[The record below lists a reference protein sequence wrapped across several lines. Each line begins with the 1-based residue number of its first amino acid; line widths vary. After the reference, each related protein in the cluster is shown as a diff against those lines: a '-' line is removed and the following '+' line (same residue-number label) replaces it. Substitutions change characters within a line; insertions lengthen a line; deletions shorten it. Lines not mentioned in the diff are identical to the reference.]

1 MASGEKKTGVLVKG
15 CIKALKRFPL
25 LKLIIIGDSVKI
37 NNTFRHNKKLLSRVK
52 IIHTD
57 SIIGMNEKP
66 ARACFTKPK
75 ASIILAANEVKTGN
89 AFGLYSPGNTGATV
103 AASVLKIGL
112 FKNVKKPVLASPLPT
127 GKGHTFLLDSGANVE
142 MNPELFLTF
151 GILGRA
157 FIKTIF
163 SKKTCV
169 SKLLNI
175 GVEDTKGGPHIRKVY
190 LLLSKKLPDFKG
202 NIEGNDIFSG
212 KSDIVLCD
220 GFVGNI
226 IIKLSEG
233 FGKEIVKILSSRYS
247 FIKERFSRTL
257 SRNLKRI
264 VNSENYGG
272 APLLGVK
279 GIVLIGHGKARNRA
293 VQNAVKNALFYKS
306 MELTKGLEEAL
317 LKNT

>member
-1 MASGEKKTGVLVKG
+1 
-15 CIKALKRFPL
+15 
-25 LKLIIIGDSVKI
+25 
-37 NNTFRHNKKLLSRVK
+37 
-52 IIHTD
+52 
-57 SIIGMNEKP
+57 
-66 ARACFTKPK
+66 
-75 ASIILAANEVKTGN
+75 
-89 AFGLYSPGNTGATV
+89 
-103 AASVLKIGL
+103 
-112 FKNVKKPVLASPLPT
+112 
-127 GKGHTFLLDSGANVE
+127 

-151 GILGRA
+151 GILGSA

-169 SKLLNI
+169 TKLLNI
-175 GVEDTKGGPHIRKVY
+175 GVEDTKGGQHIRKVY

-293 VQNAVKNALFYKS
+293 VQNAVKNALFYKN
-306 MELTKGLEEAL
+306 MGLTKGLEDAL